1 MTTLGI
7 GAVIS
12 QMKQKIQQI
21 KQELDEIGE
30 PEVIPEMIEST
41 NLIRANEHLSK
52 ANAKKSELLIA
63 YDEYSKQ
70 LEDLLSSVFEIQNEL
85 KDILK
90 EQSNLIPPKSAKKST
105 SVKSQKKKS
114 KK

>member
-1 MTTLGI
+1 MTTKGI
-7 GAVIS
+7 GSVMS

-21 KQELDEIGE
+21 KQELAEIGE

-52 ANAKKSELLIA
+52 TNAKKSELLMA

-70 LEDLLSSVFEIQNEL
+70 LEELLSSVFDIQNEL
-85 KDILK
+85 KEILK
-90 EQSNLIPPKSAKKST
+90 EQSNLIPSKSGKKSAT
-105 SVKSQKKKS
+105 TKSQKKKS